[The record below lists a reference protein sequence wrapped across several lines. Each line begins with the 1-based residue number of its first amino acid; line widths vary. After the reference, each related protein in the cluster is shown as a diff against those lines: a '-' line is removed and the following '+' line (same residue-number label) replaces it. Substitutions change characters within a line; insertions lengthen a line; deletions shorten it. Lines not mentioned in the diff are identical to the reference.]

1 MSDHQLYNKKLVK
14 MTDKMDLQDS
24 AASASM
30 HGFGRIFIT
39 KSKVLRLV
47 WLCFMILFV
56 ALLGYFITPVLK
68 RYFSN
73 PSVTKEETVITSRIR
88 FPAITICGAGVSK
101 EKLDKFGRL
110 HNKSFDMYHDVQGI
124 DLSRD
129 MNEEGIFEKLGSDEN
144 VKGVMPEKEKLFLKN
159 LSESC
164 MFKMQSPCNLSTDID
179 TILVVERGYCFRI
192 NPNGTYFQSRAGP
205 GHGLAITF
213 FLNTSDKIPWA
224 KSNNGDSLEAIIGYH
239 NEYPFPSVGSVLIP
253 VGYSTQVELKTTE
266 IERLPPPFPSKCTI
280 GDNFES
286 LLYPGE
292 YSIQNCQESCF
303 ALKVSKECD
312 FIDFY
317 TNTTLPKEL
326 KKPFPKTHEDFQ
338 CGFRI
343 FEKLEKTNFASCEC
357 PLSCFET
364 KFAKTVS
371 FSRWPSAA
379 DMPIYKKL
387 FSKALGVNTSQ
398 MTDEFVERN
407 FLRLTVFFGDM
418 TYNKVKE
425 TQMYT
430 VDKVIS
436 EIGGL
441 MGIWIGASMF
451 SLLEILFLLAQVIQY
466 GFGSKKL
473 IKKDDLTLENT
484 KT

>member
-1 MSDHQLYNKKLVK
+1 
-14 MTDKMDLQDS
+14 MDLQDS

-47 WLCFMILFV
+47 WICFMILFV
-56 ALLGYFITPVLK
+56 ALLAYFLTPVLK

-73 PSVTKEETVITSRIR
+73 PSVTKEETVIAPRIR
-88 FPAITICGAGVSK
+88 FPAITICGAGMSK
-101 EKLDKFGRL
+101 EKLDKFGKL
-110 HNKSFDMYHDVQGI
+110 HNKSFEMYDDVEGI
-124 DLSRD
+124 GFSRD
-129 MNEEGIFEKLGSDEN
+129 MREEDIFQKLGTHEN
-144 VKGVMPEKEKLFLKN
+144 IKGVMPEKEKLFLKN
-159 LSESC
+159 LSGSC
-164 MFKMQSPCNLSTDID
+164 MFKMQSGCNLSTDID

-213 FLNTSDKIPWA
+213 FLNTSDKVPWT
-224 KSNNGDSLEAIIGYH
+224 KSNNGDSIEAIIGYH
-239 NEYPFPSVGSVLIP
+239 DEYPFPSIGSVLIP
-253 VGYSTQVELKTTE
+253 VGHSTQVELGKTE
-266 IERLPPPFPSKCTI
+266 IERLPPPFPSKCTN
-280 GDNFES
+280 GDNMPL

-303 ALKVSKECD
+303 AFKVSDKCD
-312 FIDFY
+312 SLDFY
-317 TNTTLPKEL
+317 TNTSLPKEL
-326 KKPFPKTHEDFQ
+326 KKPFPKTEEDFL

-343 FEKLEKTNFASCEC
+343 YENLEKTNFASCKC
-357 PLSCFET
+357 PLSCYET
-364 KFAKTVS
+364 KFTKTIS
-371 FSRWPSAA
+371 YSRWPSAA

-387 FSKALGVNTSQ
+387 FSKALGMNISQ
-398 MTDEFVERN
+398 VTDKFVERN
-407 FLRLTVFFGDM
+407 FMRLNIFFGDM

-425 TQMYT
+425 TKMYT
-430 VDKVIS
+430 ADKLIS

-451 SLLEILFLLAQVIQY
+451 SLLEILFLLVQVIQY

-473 IKKDDLTLENT
+473 RKENDLTLENT